1 MATTKAELSA
11 IAKREMDKV
20 FALRRRNEQL
30 ARDLQARPLRLRD
43 VFLSKRLNTQSQPR
57 R

>member
-1 MATTKAELSA
+1 MTTTKAELSA